1 MEKTWINGQWK
12 PKVWNYFNHIGKKT
26 TNDLE
31 NFNKQANASI
41 NQKNPNIFK
50 FCNFL
55 KRVDGSMTQ
64 QVHSYRENPTVNNKP
79 IYSKKIVAKEKMDLS
94 NKEAYINGEISL
106 KDYLYAAAANIEYI
120 EYPDPDAD
128 EPDPEPEQSQQL
140 SADSNQQSQL
150 SDTTILTTI
159 NNQHQPQQIPPDNYQ
174 QEAFENVFSRYTD
187 QLVAISRPLEDIDI
201 DIDYSIHQSS
211 GSISESF
218 FGRL

>member
-1 MEKTWINGQWK
+1 
-12 PKVWNYFNHIGKKT
+12 
-26 TNDLE
+26 
-31 NFNKQANASI
+31 
-41 NQKNPNIFK
+41 
-50 FCNFL
+50 
-55 KRVDGSMTQ
+55 MTQ

-79 IYSKKIVAKEKMDLS
+79 IYNKKRVAKEKMDLS

-128 EPDPEPEQSQQL
+128 EPDPEDEPEQSQQL
-140 SADSNQQSQL
+140 SADNNQQSQQ
-150 SDTTILTTI
+150 SNTTILTTI

-218 FGRL
+218 LDDCEFEGLRPQKRNKPNSLSFNPSQYGYAECS